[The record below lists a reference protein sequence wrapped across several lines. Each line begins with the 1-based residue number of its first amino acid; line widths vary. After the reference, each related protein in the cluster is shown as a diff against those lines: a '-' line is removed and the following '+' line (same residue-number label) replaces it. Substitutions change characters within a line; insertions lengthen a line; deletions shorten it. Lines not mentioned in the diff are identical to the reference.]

1 MTQGEI
7 EYLQEAI
14 SYLKDMVERYV
25 DENQKAIGRIYDR
38 LTTMEIQLGE
48 RKELCLKHDRVLDDH
63 SRRIGAIEGD
73 VREIKGRFNGVPERL
88 WNIGVEGAQTSASA
102 KILLKIVLTAG
113 GIGGAVASIV
123 SALLRVW
130 SN

>member
-1 MTQGEI
+1 MTQGEM
-7 EYLQEAI
+7 EYLWDAI
-14 SYLKDMVERYV
+14 SDLKETVEKYI
-25 DENQKAIGRIYDR
+25 DENQKAIGRVYDR

-48 RKELCLKHDRVLDDH
+48 RKELCLKHERVLDDH

-88 WNIGVEGAQTSASA
+88 WGIGVEGAQTSAST
-102 KILLKIVLTAG
+102 KILIKIVLAAG

-123 SALLRVW
+123 SVLLKVW

>member
-63 SRRIGAIEGD
+63 SRCIGAIEGD